1 MFTIRLQVEN
11 RPVTAEWKDPS
22 VTGVFKL
29 GSRAHRRMTAAVLAA
44 AFLLILAAPSLGASS
59 VQSAKPASPGNNAS
73 SSGNGSGKSSSTRSS
88 TTMSATGVVQ
98 SIRVSAFA
106 VKQLDGTT
114 VNVPFDKKTQLFVD
128 GRHVRMTG
136 VKPGYVLVHAIWK
149 AGTDA
154 TVLRFVRPN

>member
-1 MFTIRLQVEN
+1 M
-11 RPVTAEWKDPS
+11 
-22 VTGVFKL
+22 TGGSAL
-29 GSRAHRRMTAAVLAA
+29 GSRTTRRTAAAGLAA
-44 AFLLILAAPSLGASS
+44 AFLLVFAAPSLGASS
-59 VQSAKPASPGNNAS
+59 VQSAKPASPGNS
-73 SSGNGSGKSSSTRSS
+73 SSSNGNGSGKSSST
-88 TTMSATGVVQ
+88 TNPAAASATGVVQ

-136 VKPGYVLVHAIWK
+136 VKPGYVLVHATWK

-154 TVLRFVRPN
+154 TVLRFVRPS